1 MYGGPTEAASVG
13 WFVLSGIRGE
23 APPYVTYRS
32 AAKGDKRSE
41 TGGYTVIAKTIL
53 LTLSSSTSEIRVPPR
68 TRTVPNLG
76 TIERAIQVILD
87 GDQSLAAIV
96 QG

>member
-1 MYGGPTEAASVG
+1 MYGGSTEAASVG

-41 TGGYTVIAKTIL
+41 TLYTVIAKTIL
-53 LTLSSSTSEIRVPPR
+53 LTLSFSTSEIRVPPR

-76 TIERAIQVILD
+76 TIERAIQAILD
-87 GDQSLAAIV
+87 GDQSLAAVV